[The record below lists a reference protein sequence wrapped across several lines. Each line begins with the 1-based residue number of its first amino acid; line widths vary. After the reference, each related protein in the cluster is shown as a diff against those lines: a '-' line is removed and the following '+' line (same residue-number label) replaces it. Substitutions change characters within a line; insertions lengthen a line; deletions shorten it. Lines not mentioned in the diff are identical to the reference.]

1 MERESSARIAER
13 TKAALMVRP
22 VQSGHKHYLSSG
34 MLRNGTVVPALVLGV
49 LLFGLPDGML
59 RTVFLRSVLRLFDAR
74 MFKEAR
80 AE

>member
-1 MERESSARIAER
+1 
-13 TKAALMVRP
+13 
-22 VQSGHKHYLSSG
+22 